1 MGMDD
6 SNLLVQCDFEV
17 FGHVQ
22 GVGFTKI
29 CRDNCANADIRGW
42 VKNSK
47 RGTIIGKMQGVKTE
61 VDKMVEWLRHIG
73 SPGCK
78 IEKTEFENWNT
89 ITRYDYKDYQIRF

>member
-22 GVGFTKI
+22 GMEFWAQKVQYSFGISLKFIHTFFMYFCIWYSGVGFTKI

-61 VDKMVEWLRHIG
+61 VDKM
-73 SPGCK
+73 
-78 IEKTEFENWNT
+78 
-89 ITRYDYKDYQIRF
+89 